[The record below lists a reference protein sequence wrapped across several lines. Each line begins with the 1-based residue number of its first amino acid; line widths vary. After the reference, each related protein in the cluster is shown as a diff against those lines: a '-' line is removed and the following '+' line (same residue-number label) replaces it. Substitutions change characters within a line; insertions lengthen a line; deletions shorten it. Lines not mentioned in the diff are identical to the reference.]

1 VGPRPLPTLAQRPWR
16 TRGSGE
22 LPAGNHEGRVK
33 VHFGTGAEGID
44 RAALPARVVSHTPEE
59 MTTALACSRH
69 AELPAS
75 AAGGSLKQG
84 TLLRSPIPR
93 FFVLTT
99 VLAMFLSLAVA
110 LSLVVR
116 HSPGEESLESSAPG
130 SEATVVDASA
140 GVRVRETPGADGAT
154 LGALKTGAQV
164 RIVDG
169 PESVEGEQW
178 VKVSWQGGRLEG
190 WFPLRYLQ
198 RIGPLDWNPGL
209 AA

>member
-1 VGPRPLPTLAQRPWR
+1 VRI
-16 TRGSGE
+16 
-22 LPAGNHEGRVK
+22 
-33 VHFGTGAEGID
+33 HFGTGAEGID
-44 RAALPARVVSHTPEE
+44 RAALPARVVSGTSEE
-59 MTTALACSRH
+59 MTTALARDRH

-75 AAGGSLKQG
+75 AAVGSLPEG
-84 TLLRSPIPR
+84 APLRSRIPR
-93 FFVLTT
+93 FFVLMT

-110 LSLVVR
+110 VSLVVR
-116 HSPGEESLESSAPG
+116 HSPGGESLESSAPG
-130 SEATVVDASA
+130 PEATVVDAFA
-140 GVRVRETPGADGAT
+140 GVRVREAPGSDGAT

-178 VKVSWQGGRLEG
+178 VKVSWRDGRLQG

-209 AA
+209 AVRLNRW